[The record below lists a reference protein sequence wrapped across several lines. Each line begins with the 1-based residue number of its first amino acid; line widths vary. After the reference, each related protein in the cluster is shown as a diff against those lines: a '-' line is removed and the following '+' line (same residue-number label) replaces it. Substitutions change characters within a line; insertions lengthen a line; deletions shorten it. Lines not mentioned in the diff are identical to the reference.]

1 MRKPV
6 LYRRL
11 LFCVML
17 ASSAQ
22 AAPTSS
28 PASTATSTITS
39 SQDKLRQFML
49 QVRPQPTASQ
59 AGGNAVRAAAKVT
72 PEQLQERADQI
83 KTGETALSNMQL
95 EPALMA
101 FERAANILHAAD
113 TEIAL
118 VRTYMQF
125 GQYRRALASGAHTA
139 GAHLDVVGGS
149 ALYAWL
155 LHVGAQT
162 AIAQRLLAEAQTRM
176 PGDVV
181 LAQVQQQLASSQ
193 PLATGDMLDPPT
205 RLAPYGFA
213 QGIAAGARVVG
224 SATLLDIDN
233 AQRDKTDNPRSQH
246 AVMPLA
252 LMPASGKLWLR
263 NGLGM
268 LTQARVTKRLPKQG
282 IAFLALS
289 TALPLPSDFWA
300 ADKEPFPGSPGYV
313 VEYVASK
320 ATPDAGPAWP
330 ILRTGFIGGM
340 AGSAGNQ
347 RLLGVDMP
355 PGLRGGPVFDSAGR
369 LVGVAI
375 PGSGSQSGDQL
386 VTTVALQ
393 KAIGKALAP
402 AIPAGALSATTA
414 DKIYES
420 SLKSS
425 LQVIAIPQ

>member
-1 MRKPV
+1 MRKTV

-11 LFCVML
+11 LLCVVL
-17 ASSAQ
+17 VSSAQ
-22 AAPTSS
+22 ATPISIS
-28 PASTATSTITS
+28 ATPS
-39 SQDKLRQFML
+39 SQDKLRQFME

-83 KTGETALSNMQL
+83 KTGETALSSMQL

-118 VRTYMQF
+118 VRTYMQY

-155 LHVGAQT
+155 LHAGAQT
-162 AIAQRLLAEAQTRM
+162 AVAKRLLAEAQARA
-176 PGDVV
+176 PGNVV
-181 LAQVQQQLASSQ
+181 LAQVEQQLSSGQ
-193 PLATGDMLDPPT
+193 PLATGDMLNPPT
-205 RLAPYGFA
+205 RLAPYGMA

-224 SATLLDIDN
+224 SATLLAIDSV
-233 AQRDKTDNPRSQH
+233 QQVKTDNPYSQH
-246 AVMPLA
+246 AVVPLA
-252 LMPASGKLWLR
+252 LVPASGRLWLR

-268 LTQARVTKRLPKQG
+268 LARARVTKRLPKHG
-282 IAFLALS
+282 VALLALS

-300 ADKEPFPGSPGYV
+300 ADKEPFPGSPGYA
-313 VEYVASK
+313 VEYVTAKTTS
-320 ATPDAGPAWP
+320 DSGPAWP

-340 AGSAGNQ
+340 VGGMAGKSDNQ

-355 PGLRGGPVFDSAGR
+355 PGSRGGPVFDGAGR

-375 PGSGSQSGDQL
+375 RGSGSQAADQL

-393 KAIGKALAP
+393 KALGKAVAP
-402 AIPAGALSATTA
+402 AMPTGTSTAATA
-414 DKIYES
+414 DKIYEN

-425 LQVIAIPQ
+425 LQVIAVLQ